1 MHPSTL
7 PHPATPPVDEDL
19 ADQARPGY
27 GIPSQDPR
35 PGAQTALEPEDAERE
50 AHSVLV
56 GGGMMAGAATESAV
70 VGASRQA
77 ATSEWIGLT
86 EATTWGAEN
95 ATPGR
100 RQRAATEAARA
111 NWRCMAGFQ
120 FVM

>member
-56 GGGMMAGAATESAV
+56 GGGMMAGAAFCHNFSLAASAAGPSANGRVAVIVCFV
-70 VGASRQA
+70 VVAVI
-77 ATSEWIGLT
+77 TL
-86 EATTWGAEN
+86 
-95 ATPGR
+95 
-100 RQRAATEAARA
+100 A
-111 NWRCMAGFQ
+111 NMERKK
-120 FVM
+120 